1 MHALRSFQCFD
12 WSVGLAT
19 MSFVWMHNPSLEKYN
34 FLLVTYWYCSFSG
47 WLPKQTFSSSF
58 LIYRESLYQV
68 SSFRTASTTITTNFN
83 YNINTELKLLII
95 RLLPCFKH
103 AQLSQ
108 CKCILS
114 HSGEKKC
121 TFEQTRC
128 IHTSFLVNTQT
139 PAWQPT
145 IKRKRGFILVNKQHP
160 AVFLSAQW
168 EQCCRLIPLWSDEMK
183 TAKMRHCVCVCVS
196 LSEEKRDEI
205 FWPSAVQISDPPF

>member
-34 FLLVTYWYCSFSG
+34 FLLVTYWYCPFSG

-83 YNINTELKLLII
+83 YKINTELKLLII

-114 HSGEKKC
+114 HSGEKKMHLWAN
-121 TFEQTRC
+121 TMHTHVTHKRLHDTRK
-128 IHTSFLVNTQT
+128 HTN
-139 PAWQPT
+139 A
-145 IKRKRGFILVNKQHP
+145 
-160 AVFLSAQW
+160 
-168 EQCCRLIPLWSDEMK
+168 CM
-183 TAKMRHCVCVCVS
+183 TA
-196 LSEEKRDEI
+196 DN
-205 FWPSAVQISDPPF
+205 